1 MVEYLSY
8 YSLFIN
14 LRNIPKHR
22 IEGTHNPTKSACSL
36 FPVNHMISE
45 NISESKA
52 ANKSKISALENFL
65 NIEFKF
71 KDIIYVNLLV

>member
-1 MVEYLSY
+1 
-8 YSLFIN
+8 
-14 LRNIPKHR
+14 
-22 IEGTHNPTKSACSL
+22 
-36 FPVNHMISE
+36 MISE